1 MKCHYIALSALI
13 LAAPSLHG
21 SPPKDTSKPM
31 NRQQNAYEQSSSVA
45 TQDSKARTFA
55 LKSEAAIVI
64 KDRQNPTKFYMTL
77 KRVEPEVLYYAKDS
91 APGRTTLT
99 AFLRDSAL
107 TTKGATQASYNSRI
121 DQSAFSTADN
131 AIVTLTNP
139 KWDEKSKTL
148 TFEISSSGDKQISE
162 GTHMNPVLF
171 IRVN

>member
-1 MKCHYIALSALI
+1 MNIRFVLLPALL
-13 LAAPSLHG
+13 LAVASLHG
-21 SPPKDTSKPM
+21 YPPGGTSKPVGG
-31 NRQQNAYEQSSSVA
+31 QQNAYEQSSSA
-45 TQDSKARTFA
+45 AMQDSKARTFA
-55 LKSEAAIVI
+55 LRSEAAVVI
-64 KDRQNPTKFYMTL
+64 KDRQNPSKFYMTL
-77 KRVEPEVLYYAKDS
+77 KRVDPEVLYYAKNS

-107 TTKGATQASYNSRI
+107 ATKGATQASYNSKI
-121 DQSAFSTADN
+121 DQNAFSTAEN

-139 KWDEKSKTL
+139 KWNDQSRTL